1 MPDEFTHNGVTVR
14 IEPDP
19 DPEDPS
25 SWFLG
30 KLAYLRSSRY
40 TLGNEPVSNERLDEI
55 GAMTDD
61 ECVRLPLYAYVHS
74 GTALNTTGFSCP
86 WDSGQCGFAY
96 ADAEA
101 VKSQYGVQAITPEI
115 RRRAE
120 ECLKAEVEAF
130 SNYLSGGY
138 YGYVIEDEDGD
149 QIDSCWGFD
158 DYDYC
163 VEMAK
168 EAADNARQAAT
179 A

>member
-1 MPDEFTHNGVTVR
+1 MKDEFTHNGFNVR

-25 SWFLG
+25 DGFLG
-30 KLAYLRSSRY
+30 KLAYRNTSRY
-40 TLGNEPVSNERLDEI
+40 VVGNEPVSSERLDEI
-55 GAMTDD
+55 AAMSPD

-74 GTALNTTGFSCP
+74 GTVLNTTGFSCP

-96 ADAEA
+96 VEAED
-101 VKSQYGVQAITPEI
+101 VKKEYGVQAITPEI
-115 RRRAE
+115 RRRVE
-120 ECLKAEVEAF
+120 ECLKAEVESF
-130 SNYLSGGY
+130 SNYLGGGY
-138 YGYVIEDEDGD
+138 YGYVVEDEDGD

-163 VEMAK
+163 VETAK
-168 EAADNARQAAT
+168 EAADYARQAAT